1 MCRTDGKYAIL
12 TPPPKLTNWNLLS
25 ISFPQRKDVLKHHL
39 SFHCSFPLFSL
50 LHIIFDT
57 VSRNWNQ
64 LTELT
69 HLPSFLCSS
78 VGKECAYN
86 ARDLGTIVGSGK
98 SPGEGN
104 GNPFQYSCLENP
116 LDRGTWQA
124 IVHGVSRVGH
134 DWATSLFTLYIF
146 FEVCIQVFCP
156 FLKLSCFLC
165 SWVVKDLYIFWTQI
179 PY

>member
-12 TPPPKLTNWNLLS
+12 TPPPNLTNLNLLS

-104 GNPFQYSCLENP
+104 GNPLQYSCLENP
-116 LDRGTWQA
+116 KDRGAWQVHSMGCKSRTRLSNWTTYYLPA
-124 IVHGVSRVGH
+124 INDHRKFWHWPECVF
-134 DWATSLFTLYIF
+134 LIF
-146 FEVCIQVFCP
+146 ANYYEALHQVRG
-156 FLKLSCFLC
+156 S
-165 SWVVKDLYIFWTQI
+165 
-179 PY
+179 